1 MGVVKESSKMFTVTV
16 IEDDPDF
23 RDLLSEVFSTSNEFE
38 LKEVFSTIEQ
48 FASSIPEDHTDAQ
61 AYLSDLLVID
71 VMSSGNRIGD
81 KSRIDGVTVATFLR
95 QSGLQF
101 AVLLVSSMKSHHF
114 ALHGS
119 RNNWQF
125 LPKSS
130 RLTSQTILQSA
141 HLALELD

>member
-1 MGVVKESSKMFTVTV
+1 MFTVTV
-16 IEDDPDF
+16 IENDPDF
-23 RDLLSEVFSTSNEFE
+23 REVLCEVFSTSNDFE
-38 LKEVFSTIEQ
+38 LKEVFSSIEQ
-48 FASSIPEDHTDAQ
+48 FASAIPEDHTNAQ

-101 AVLLVSSMKSHHF
+101 AVLLVSSMKSLNF
-114 ALHGS
+114 EMHGR

-130 RLTSQTILQSA
+130 CLSSQTILQSA
-141 HLALELD
+141 HLALALD

>member
-1 MGVVKESSKMFTVTV
+1 MFTVTV
-16 IEDDPDF
+16 IENDPDF
-23 RDLLSEVFSTSNEFE
+23 REVLCEVFSTSNDFE
-38 LKEVFSTIEQ
+38 LKEVFSSIEQ
-48 FASSIPEDHTDAQ
+48 FASSIPEDPSDAQ

-101 AVLLVSSMKSHHF
+101 AVLLVSSMKSLNF
-114 ALHGS
+114 EIHGS

-125 LPKSS
+125 LSKSS
-130 RLTSQTILQSA
+130 CLTSQTILQSA